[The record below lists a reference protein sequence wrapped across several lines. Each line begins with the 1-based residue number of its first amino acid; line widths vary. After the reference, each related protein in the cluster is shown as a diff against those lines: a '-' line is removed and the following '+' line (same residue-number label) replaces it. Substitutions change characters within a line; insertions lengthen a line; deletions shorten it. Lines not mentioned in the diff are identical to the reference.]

1 MEHPRATRR
10 ASYANRMY
18 SPGGCSVFV
27 LLFPFLAVGAGIMAA
42 MVGYALLS
50 IAMLIAAIVITVM
63 FARRAPQRQAAGKR
77 LGALVLIPA
86 ALYVLSVPYLV
97 FFIWLLF
104 GSFPG

>member
-1 MEHPRATRR
+1 MEQQHRIRR
-10 ASYANRMY
+10 ALHANRMY
-18 SPGGCSVFV
+18 SPGGCGVFV

-50 IAMLIAAIVITVM
+50 IVMLVAAVVITVM
-63 FARRAPQRQAAGKR
+63 FARRAPQRRAAGKR

-86 ALYVLSVPYLV
+86 VLYVLSVPYLV

-104 GSFPG
+104 GSFSG